1 MVRCMAK
8 ILGVEW
14 FTAHSLVGI
23 VRVQTP
29 FDGIVYYIG
38 AVPYPSG
45 ETMDAQY
52 IADWG
57 AAFPRTAGDILFK
70 IGGDDGG

>member
-1 MVRCMAK
+1 MEWCMAK

-14 FTAHSLVGI
+14 YTAHTLVGI

-38 AVPYPSG
+38 SVPNSSN
-45 ETMDAQY
+45 ETVDAEY

-57 AAFPRTAGDILFK
+57 AGFPNHVGDALF
-70 IGGDDGG
+70 GVNHGC